1 MCSAMAAVQL
11 TTKNAGVYWQ
21 EFLSGQTRGGR
32 ALTHKELGVLGEA
45 FIEYTKGMTTKGKA
59 AKKMHM
65 IRDRLNELGLSSILD
80 QQRAISNDLADQGE
94 LIDEVERVQQEAL
107 HKIQVLKTKHAATR
121 KRAHDAATATSSHMQ
136 QQQEVSQD
144 CTDAAA
150 LADAANEALHDSMQ
164 ATIGAER
171 AKHPVIVKG
180 CRQVAIAAEEK
191 LRSEHE
197 KEVTA
202 LNEQVKAERNK
213 RRKVQAQKKKA
224 DVQGIKLIQAQH
236 AALQEM
242 NSKNEQLQQ
251 TNSGLADH
259 LQKLE
264 NSLADKLFPD
274 PATEPTGAT
283 ESGSDPATNPTGATE
298 SSSESGSE
306 SGSESADDDA
316 LRSSLQ
322 QEMKMRFANMSSA
335 EQKEWFRTRM
345 QDPDFVAR
353 IEKGQ
358 REMEEYNSE
367 EAEESDDDA

>member
-1 MCSAMAAVQL
+1 MD
-11 TTKNAGVYWQ
+11 
-21 EFLSGQTRGGR
+21 
-32 ALTHKELGVLGEA
+32 H
-45 FIEYTKGMTTKGKA
+45 
-59 AKKMHM
+59 
-65 IRDRLNELGLSSILD
+65 
-80 QQRAISNDLADQGE
+80 
-94 LIDEVERVQQEAL
+94 EAL
-107 HKIQVLKTKHAATR
+107 HEKADDL
-121 KRAHDAATATSSHMQ
+121 TAKAMLHKK
-136 QQQEVSQD
+136 QQEELGKLTVS
-144 CTDAAA
+144 AAESSN
-150 LADAANEALHDSMQ
+150 AAQKRCVDELTNDIEAQ
-164 ATIGAER
+164 R
-171 AKHPVIVKG
+171 AKLPKIVKG
-180 CRQVAIAAEEK
+180 CEQISIAVEDK
-191 LRSEHE
+191 MRSEHE
-197 KEVTA
+197 EEVTA
-202 LNEQVKAERNK
+202 LNEQVKAEKKK
-213 RRKVQAQKKKA
+213 RRKVQLQKAMADKK
-224 DVQGIKLIQAQH
+224 GIKVIQAQH

-264 NSLADKLFPD
+264 NSLADTLFPD

-353 IEKGQ
+353 LEEGQ
-358 REMEEYNSE
+358 RVMEEYNSE